1 MLERRLFFS
10 LIVLVSILPLSG
22 CDNEEKRAQ
31 AFADFLQTRMLDRP
45 GVHIPILSD
54 EERAA
59 IGHFEADFAIIKGF
73 NDDLT
78 VAAREV
84 GAAIRPLPQMR
95 SPLELPKYRA
105 DLNNVRA
112 FFPRA
117 GVGVEAALAK
127 AREARAKLSQPA
139 VVKDKFDAAFDQM
152 VTAPANALRDIIPL
166 AAPALD
172 DEIALADFIEA
183 HKTDLKA
190 VGGLLQATKPELRKE
205 MQSIVDDYV
214 ARVEKVTAARRKLE
228 RAVQG
233 Y

>member
-1 MLERRLFFS
+1 MLDRRLFFS
-10 LIVLVSILPLSG
+10 LIVLASILPLSG
-22 CDNEEKRAQ
+22 CDSEEKQAQ

-59 IGHFEADFAIIKGF
+59 IGHFEADFEIIKGF

-78 VAAREV
+78 ATARGV
-84 GAAIRPLPQMR
+84 RAIRPPPQMR
-95 SPLELPKYRA
+95 SPLELSKYRV

-117 GVGVEAALAK
+117 GVGIEAALAK
-127 AREARAKLSQPA
+127 AQEAHAKLRQPA
-139 VVKDKFDAAFDQM
+139 VVQVKFDAAFDQM
-152 VTAPANALRDIIPL
+152 VTAPANALREIIPL
-166 AAPALD
+166 TAPALD

-183 HKTDLKA
+183 HKADLKA
-190 VGGLLQATKPELRKE
+190 VGGSLQATKPELRKE

-214 ARVEKVTAARRKLE
+214 ARMEKVTAARRKLE